1 MSRRDSLVP
10 APGTRPRRSRWAA
23 FLNGVGSIFDLCGSA
38 PRPARRLSDAE
49 ALQQDWNKV
58 GQDLYVA
65 LVEVAHCDDGL
76 RLELAREAGENYEG
90 LVRQIPG
97 ADDDPARRR
106 ILQAAADRQQWFRT
120 ALLSGGTTNR
130 KKKP

>member
-1 MSRRDSLVP
+1 M
-10 APGTRPRRSRWAA
+10 
-23 FLNGVGSIFDLCGSA
+23 
-38 PRPARRLSDAE
+38 RRLSDAE

-65 LVEVAHCDDGL
+65 LVEVARRDDGL
-76 RLELAREAGENYEG
+76 RLELAREAGENHEG

-97 ADDDPARRR
+97 AADDPARRR

>member
-10 APGTRPRRSRWAA
+10 APGTRPKRSRWAA
-23 FLNGVGSIFDLCGSA
+23 FLNGVGSIFDLYGSA

-65 LVEVAHCDDGL
+65 LVEVARCDEGL
-76 RLELAREAGENYEG
+76 RLELAREAGENHEG
-90 LVRQIPG
+90 LVRLIPG
-97 ADDDPARRR
+97 AADDPPRRR
-106 ILQAAADRQQWFRT
+106 ALKAAADRQQWFRT
-120 ALLSGGTTNR
+120 ALLSGGRKNR
-130 KKKP
+130 KKKQ